1 MSLRAE
7 VRPCGLTQSLAA
19 GQVAVQ
25 CLGMDVQGT
34 VELLAVTLTTVLQV
48 AQEVTKPQ
56 AEGCLGVPELVGC
69 EGVTRENQVGVCVG
83 VMQSGSLV
91 PTFSSVVHHFTH
103 AWSPLPV
110 GWETGTW
117 TGQKAWGKGTS
128 SDVLPLSMASS
139 VCHWQVIS
147 PPKDWLG
154 NNELR

>member
-7 VRPCGLTQSLAA
+7 VRPCGLTQNLAA

-34 VELLAVTLTTVLQV
+34 VELLAVTLATVLQV

-69 EGVTRENQVGVCVG
+69 EGVTRENQVGVCGG

-91 PTFSSVVHHFTH
+91 PTFSSVVAH
-103 AWSPLPV
+103 SRLVPIPC
-110 GWETGTW
+110 GTGNW
-117 TGQKAWGKGTS
+117 DLDRSESMGQG
-128 SDVLPLSMASS
+128 D
-139 VCHWQVIS
+139 II
-147 PPKDWLG
+147 
-154 NNELR
+154 